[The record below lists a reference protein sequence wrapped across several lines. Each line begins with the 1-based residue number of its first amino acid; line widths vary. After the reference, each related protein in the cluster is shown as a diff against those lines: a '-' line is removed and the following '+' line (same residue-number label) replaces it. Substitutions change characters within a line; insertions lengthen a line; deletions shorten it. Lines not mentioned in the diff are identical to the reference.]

1 MGLRELLS
9 GIIPE
14 YDLQRISPHFDV
26 IGDIAIISLPE
37 DLRKF
42 APIIADTIK
51 SHRHSIRTVLLK
63 VAKVRGNYRT
73 ARYEIITGD
82 TTITT
87 HREYGFSYRLDLG
100 TVFFNPRLASERRRV
115 VTQVQAREK
124 VLVPFCGAG
133 SFVIPAA
140 VRGASVMAIEQNPD
154 AYRWLKEN
162 LMQNLCTE
170 RVTPICGDAFDTTL
184 LPTQPFDRAIIPTP
198 YGMDSILGV
207 LAPCVRTGGMLHF
220 YTFKN
225 RKQSEAMEQNFNKTG
240 YQVVTRRQ
248 CGNVAPS
255 VNRWVFDLKKIMT
268 FEGKN
273 GSLAN
278 PG

>member
-14 YDLQRISPHFDV
+14 YELQRISPHFDV

-37 DLRKF
+37 DLRGF
-42 APIIADTIK
+42 ALIIADIIK

-63 VAKVRGNYRT
+63 VAKVKGNCRT

-82 TTITT
+82 TTITL
-87 HREYGFSYRLDLG
+87 HREYGFTYRLDLG

-115 VTQVQAREK
+115 TEQVQAGEK

-133 SFVIPAA
+133 PFVIPAA
-140 VRGASVMAIEQNPD
+140 ARRASVVAVEKNPE
-154 AYRWLKEN
+154 AFRWLKEN
-162 LMQNLCTE
+162 LRQNLCTKQ
-170 RVTPICGDAFDTTL
+170 VTPICGDAFDTTL
-184 LPTQPFDRAIIPTP
+184 MPTQPFDRAIIPTP
-198 YGMDSILGV
+198 YGMDFILGV
-207 LAPCVRTGGMLHF
+207 LAPCVRTGGILHF

-225 RKQSEAMEQNFNKTG
+225 RKQSEDMEQNFNKTG
-240 YQVVTRRQ
+240 YQVITRRQ

-255 VNRWVFDLKKIMT
+255 VNRWVFDLKK
-268 FEGKN
+268 
-273 GSLAN
+273 L
-278 PG
+278 